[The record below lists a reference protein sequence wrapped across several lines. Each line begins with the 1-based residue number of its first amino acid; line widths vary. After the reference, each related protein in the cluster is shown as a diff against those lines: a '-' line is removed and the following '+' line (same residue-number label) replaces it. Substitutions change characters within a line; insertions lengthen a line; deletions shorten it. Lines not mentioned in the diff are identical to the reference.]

1 MGTGEGGR
9 RAVTKFV
16 HILAF
21 LTIASLLPTSPALP
35 YLLRSSF
42 RRCVRRS
49 LSTVCTVLRERIGG
63 FVSPVVGI
71 HPLSAGIYTGS
82 FMAIVSNIRY
92 NLLQHVLEPFIEVRN
107 GLPTARY
114 SSAHLLARHLT
125 PCPPAEETNRLVDE
139 NGNIYPPCVQ
149 WVPRE
154 LPCHH
159 RDAISGST
167 AVQIN

>member
-9 RAVTKFV
+9 RAATKLV

-49 LSTVCTVLRERIGG
+49 LSTVCTALRERIGG

-125 PCPPAEETNRLVDE
+125 PCARPQKKLTGWSMRTAIFILRAFNGFLGSYLAITGMRLV
-139 NGNIYPPCVQ
+139 GLQ
-149 WVPRE
+149 RFK
-154 LPCHH
+154 
-159 RDAISGST
+159 
-167 AVQIN
+167 